1 MSQAVKKVPQLEE
14 LHLSDTCIE
23 AQDLEVIGRNCPQLK
38 SFKMITVVS
47 ETFKCNEYAFAI
59 ANSMPK
65 LTHLEL
71 IYSHITN
78 DELETILNGCPHL
91 QSLDL
96 RKCHNLDL
104 DGNLGKLC
112 MERIKDF
119 KHESTGNCEFE
130 FPSHLISV
138 VWRTIMTVKEG
149 IELIRLKR

>member
-1 MSQAVKKVPQLEE
+1 
-14 LHLSDTCIE
+14 
-23 AQDLEVIGRNCPQLK
+23 
-38 SFKMITVVS
+38 MITVVS

-112 MERIKDF
+112 IERIKDF